1 MEVIIGKTAGFCY
14 GVRNAV
20 TKAEEKVR
28 QYKSIYCLGELVHNG
43 EVVKKLED
51 AGLKTIE
58 NIEEANG
65 KVIIRAHGI
74 PKEIYAKAEKLGI
87 EVFDYTCPS
96 VLKTHKIADEYA
108 KNNYFIFFIG
118 NKQHPET
125 IGTVS
130 FCGENYY
137 VIENLEDI
145 NEGIKKLKESNMK
158 KLFILAQTTFSLEKF
173 NDFIDI
179 IKSNLEKN
187 IDIKIENTI
196 CNATKMR
203 QEETANL
210 SKKVECMIIVGG
222 KNSSNTRK
230 LYDVSK
236 ENCVNTFLVEKK
248 DELNLDIIKKF
259 KNIGIMAG
267 ASTPNESINEIV
279 KFLYIR

>member
-43 EVVKKLED
+43 EVVRKLED

-145 NEGIKKLKESNMK
+145 DEGIEKLKESNIK

-173 NDFIDI
+173 NDFMDI

-203 QEETANL
+203 QEETAN
-210 SKKVECMIIVGG
+210 CWW
-222 KNSSNTRK
+222 
-230 LYDVSK
+230 
-236 ENCVNTFLVEKK
+236 EK
-248 DELNLDIIKKF
+248 
-259 KNIGIMAG
+259 
-267 ASTPNESINEIV
+267 
-279 KFLYIR
+279 

>member
-1 MEVIIGKTAGFCY
+1 M
-14 GVRNAV
+14 
-20 TKAEEKVR
+20 
-28 QYKSIYCLGELVHNG
+28 
-43 EVVKKLED
+43 
-51 AGLKTIE
+51 
-58 NIEEANG
+58 
-65 KVIIRAHGI
+65 
-74 PKEIYAKAEKLGI
+74 
-87 EVFDYTCPS
+87 
-96 VLKTHKIADEYA
+96 
-108 KNNYFIFFIG
+108 
-118 NKQHPET
+118 
-125 IGTVS
+125 
-130 FCGENYY
+130 
-137 VIENLEDI
+137 
-145 NEGIKKLKESNMK
+145 
-158 KLFILAQTTFSLEKF
+158 FILAQTTFSLEKF
-173 NDFIDI
+173 NDFMDI

-203 QEETANL
+203 QEETATL

-279 KFLYIR
+279 KFLYIRWLLLKILYNINIVLETTGIYGLWKEWANIWKITYLDIYL

>member
-28 QYKSIYCLGELVHNG
+28 KYKSIYCLGELVHNG

-96 VLKTHKIADEYA
+96 VLKTHNIADEYA

-145 NEGIKKLKESNMK
+145 DEGMKKLKESNIK

-248 DELNLDIIKKF
+248 DELDLDIIKKF
-259 KNIGIMAG
+259 KNVGIMAG